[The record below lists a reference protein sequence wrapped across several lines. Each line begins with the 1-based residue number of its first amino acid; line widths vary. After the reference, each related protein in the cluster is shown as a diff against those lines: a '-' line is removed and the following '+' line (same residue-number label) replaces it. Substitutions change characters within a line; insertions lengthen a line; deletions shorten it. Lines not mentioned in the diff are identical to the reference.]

1 MKTMAVQVLTRA
13 APARPPV
20 GDGGL
25 MTAVSDVSV
34 SSSAVAAVG
43 RVLRSKEGAGEPAP
57 AGAAEGTSPRS
68 LWRFGVCADA
78 DTVPWCHGL
87 CLCAGRF
94 GRADGRPTPRQR
106 PGPSR
111 LPVQALQEET
121 QDLEE
126 VRRSAGMWAPPNGG
140 ENAERSRRS
149 RCWFTIRDNRLVYR
163 KNHKVSCC

>member
-78 DTVPWCHGL
+78 DTVSRLVFVCRTLWESRWSAHATAATRSFKVTCSSAPG
-87 CLCAGRF
+87 GN
-94 GRADGRPTPRQR
+94 PR
-106 PGPSR
+106 PGR
-111 LPVQALQEET
+111 GK
-121 QDLEE
+121 E
-126 VRRSAGMWAPPNGG
+126 VCGDVGASKRR
-140 ENAERSRRS
+140 
-149 RCWFTIRDNRLVYR
+149 
-163 KNHKVSCC
+163 